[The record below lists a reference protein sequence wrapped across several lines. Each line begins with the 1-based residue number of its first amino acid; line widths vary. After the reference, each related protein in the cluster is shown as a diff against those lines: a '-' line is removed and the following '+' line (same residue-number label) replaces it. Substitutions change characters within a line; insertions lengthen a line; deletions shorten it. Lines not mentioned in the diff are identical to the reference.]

1 MKYIKHII
9 LTAMAML
16 LTAGQVWAL
25 TLKIDAPNGQTMSR
39 EVEPTESIETIKT
52 YVESWSNGLYD
63 YRYLHLFSGDVELA
77 NDKDLYYYGFTSGT
91 VTLTMTYDY
100 IPARQSDGT
109 WQFTMPYANQLLEV
123 EYEPWTLTLSHN
135 AGHGTV
141 ELLRPGSSATV
152 GNAENAFQ
160 YCYDCQRS
168 PAYPT
173 VANNGNNYLSGFT
186 NPNVG
191 LNGVGVTNNPNGPWK
206 LEYVGKYSHSEYNFS
221 VSGVRHTYGLNSD
234 EDVPIFLLYQW
245 SNTTN
250 QYEPVVYGV
259 ACAYSKLNNT
269 HGDDHTLLFVAE
281 GHWGCFL
288 SNNQHSQNL
297 NISFDEDLSTGM
309 HDFAVAATPSL
320 PDGVVDNGNGT
331 YSVTPGTEV
340 TIEAIANTAEHYYFD
355 NWTNEADEVYSGSG
369 VVTPSGAKPATS
381 LLTFT
386 VTGDT
391 TVRGNF
397 KIDTYTL
404 RVKPNSISMGHV
416 GIGETVYTSEYK
428 DTVMT
433 DRQHI
438 DVTAIPEPGHYF
450 VNWTNIH
457 GDTVSTS
464 VTLNYQAT
472 SDTTFT
478 ANFAAYATLQVA
490 SNNTAW
496 GTVGEPQVGAGNTD
510 HKMTLYDESE
520 STSNHMVPA
529 FTCWFDALT
538 KSQYIIP
545 ASKMADAKGGT
556 ISSIQYYTQDPVSW
570 TSGAVDVYLKEVT
583 YSTLSSIEDKGTCTV
598 VYTGQLTFENGGVTI
613 TFTNPYTYNGGNL
626 LVGLENTSAGQYYCG
641 IQFLGEDAPGASMS
655 GHSGNF
661 QQQDF
666 LPQCTF
672 TYQPS
677 GVKVNPNGGYYIIPG
692 NEVTVTATPETDYH
706 LVNWTDENSN
716 VMGTDVQLTLTIT
729 GDTTA
734 MANFQSNSATT
745 YTLTLATNDN
755 TMGTVTLVGT
765 PAGVTDN
772 NDGTYTVIDGTQ
784 VTVSATVTATPA
796 ENFHLVNWTDENS
809 NVMGTDAQIT
819 LTITGDTTVQG
830 NFGRDFEGTGTEDDP
845 YLIPSIEKWNLM
857 ATRVGAGN
865 SYEGKYFR
873 QTADINQT
881 NLHRVGTG
889 DHPFCG
895 TYDGQGHSI
904 RISSDWPFYYVNGA
918 TIKNLHIKGNNY
930 RSQFA
935 SGLIYRLNQ
944 SDKTTNIINCRS
956 SIEIRSTYQQDID
969 GTHGGFV
976 GVTRASIN
984 FIGCVFDGKFVGQ
997 YGPYCR
1003 SNGGFIGWTDT
1014 SASVHFKDCIFAPEI
1029 VSMGDSLSCT
1039 FSRAR
1044 KDTSL
1049 HFTNCYYTQAYGT
1062 EQGKQ
1067 MDSITAGEFVT
1078 SLDFAGVDTVYTV
1091 SGITAYANN
1100 MGLKYGDI
1108 LYAGNGD
1115 VVELSLSHA
1124 DRTADGFSFNTYSAS
1139 NGGIINGTTLTMPD
1153 TSTVISA
1160 NYNSTT
1166 PTTPGLTPEGEVTVL
1181 GNKFVDEHG
1190 QIVGSPRITEHGEFI
1205 DYGNSPQP
1213 VHLIGKFSVSSTQKV
1228 YFSPAN
1234 LQYTRTSTSVDWSTG
1249 TWSFL
1254 AHQYSSVETAAN
1266 PYCTENY
1273 GDKTAVGLF
1282 GWGTWGEGKT
1292 PNLTST
1298 SNVNYTWSTDFSG
1311 ALGGYSDWRTLTK
1324 DEWTYLLNTR
1334 ATGVTVN
1341 STNNARYTLATIN
1354 TGTSMV
1360 KGMIIFPDG
1369 FTGNNTEGVSWGTIN
1384 AASNYTTTCTT
1395 AGWNALESANCLF
1408 LPATGWRAINETI
1421 NDCTRVEGIN
1431 SWGYYWTNNAS
1442 NNSTLNAYVLKFD
1455 SQYVEPDELA
1465 IRRLGFSVRLVR
1477 NAE

>member
-1 MKYIKHII
+1 
-9 LTAMAML
+9 MAVVVM
-16 LTAGQVWAL
+16 TGAWAQPSPE
-25 TLKIDAPNGQTMSR
+25 KQPNGS
-39 EVEPTESIETIKT
+39 
-52 YVESWSNGLYD
+52 
-63 YRYLHLFSGDVELA
+63 
-77 NDKDLYYYGFTSGT
+77 
-91 VTLTMTYDY
+91 
-100 IPARQSDGT
+100 
-109 WQFTMPYANQLLEV
+109 WQFTMPDANQLLEV

-141 ELLRPGSSATV
+141 ELLRPGSSAAV
-152 GNAENAFQ
+152 GTDENAFQ

-173 VANNGNNYLSGFT
+173 VANNGHNYLSGFT
-186 NPNVG
+186 NPKVG

-245 SNTTN
+245 SSTTN

-288 SNNQHSQNL
+288 SNNQHSQDL
-297 NISFDEDLSTGM
+297 NIDFDEDLSTGM
-309 HDFAVAATPSL
+309 HDFAEAATPAL
-320 PDGVVDNGNGT
+320 PDGVVDNHDGT
-331 YSVTPGTEV
+331 YSVTPGTTV
-340 TIEAIANTAEHYYFD
+340 TIEAIANTAEHYYFN

-381 LLTFT
+381 LLTLT
-386 VTGDT
+386 ITGDT
-391 TVRGNF
+391 TVKGNF
-397 KIDTYTL
+397 NIDTYTL
-404 RVKPNSISMGHV
+404 RVKPNSTSMGHV
-416 GIGETVYTSEYK
+416 AIGETVYTSEYK
-428 DTVMT
+428 DTIMT

-464 VTLNYQAT
+464 ITLNYQAT

-510 HKMTLYDESE
+510 HVMTLYDESE
-520 STSNHMVPA
+520 NTSNHMVPA
-529 FTCWFDALT
+529 YTCWFDALT

-583 YSTLSSIEDKGTCTV
+583 YSTLSSMEDKGTCTV

-672 TYQPS
+672 TYKPS
-677 GVKVNPNGGYYIIPG
+677 GMKVNPNGGYYIIPG

-706 LVNWTDENSN
+706 LVNWTDEGNN
-716 VMGTDVQLTLTIT
+716 VMGTDAQLTFTIT

-734 MANFQSNSATT
+734 MANFQFNSATT
-745 YTLTLATNDN
+745 YTLTLATNNPSMGSATATATSGIVDN
-755 TMGTVTLVGT
+755 H
-765 PAGVTDN
+765 
-772 NDGTYTVIDGTQ
+772 DGTYTVVPGTE
-784 VTVSATVTATPA
+784 VTVTATVTATPA

-830 NFGRDFEGTGTEDDP
+830 NFDRDFEGTGTEDDP
-845 YLIPSIEKWNLM
+845 YLIPSKEKWNLM
-857 ATRVGAGN
+857 ATRVEAGN

-881 NLHRVGTG
+881 NLHHVGTG
-889 DHPFCG
+889 NHPFCG

-918 TIKNLHIKGNNY
+918 TIKNLHITGNNY

-1049 HFTNCYYTQAYGT
+1049 HFTNCYYTQAYGK

-1067 MDSITAGEFVT
+1067 MDSITAGEYIT
-1078 SLDFAGVDTVYTV
+1078 SLAFAGVETVYNV

-1100 MGLKYGDI
+1100 MGLKYGDKF
-1108 LYAGNGD
+1108 YAGNGD

-1124 DRTADGFSFNTYSAS
+1124 DRTADGFSFNSYSAS

-1190 QIVGSPRITEHGEFI
+1190 QIVGSPRINQYGEI
-1205 DYGNSPQP
+1205 IAGGGTPT
-1213 VHLIGKFSVSSTQKV
+1213 SVSSITVSKGSSGLSSDKV
-1228 YFSPAN
+1228 FYYVPGESYRDAIN
-1234 LQYTRTSTSVDWSTG
+1234 N
-1249 TWSFL
+1249 
-1254 AHQYSSVETAAN
+1254 N
-1266 PYCTENY
+1266 PEN
-1273 GDKTAVGLF
+1273 K
-1282 GWGTWGEGKT
+1282 
-1292 PNLTST
+1292 LT
-1298 SNVNYTWSTDFSG
+1298 
-1311 ALGGYSDWRTLTK
+1311 GGYGWFYW
-1324 DEWTYLLNTR
+1324 EN
-1334 ATGVTVN
+1334 GVDQ
-1341 STNNARYTLATIN
+1341 ATIYYKEPGKQKDMSIDGN
-1354 TGTSMV
+1354 QHFGPGQTITLDSVVDPTGHTY
-1360 KGMIIFPDG
+1360 IFVD
-1369 FTGNNTEGVSWGTIN
+1369 
-1384 AASNYTTTCTT
+1384 
-1395 AGWNALESANCLF
+1395 
-1408 LPATGWRAINETI
+1408 
-1421 NDCTRVEGIN
+1421 
-1431 SWGYYWTNNAS
+1431 
-1442 NNSTLNAYVLKFD
+1442 
-1455 SQYVEPDELA
+1455 QY
-1465 IRRLGFSVRLVR
+1465 
-1477 NAE
+1477 